1 MSLHVLFFLD
11 FNTENQSW
19 LVITLMQKFLELI
32 CLLHVIACAVFFGR
46 IKIWKWL
53 VETDFM
59 GIKSGNGL
67 LKLILWGLKSGNGIV
82 ETDLFKS

>member
-1 MSLHVLFFLD
+1 MQNFLELICLLHVIACVVFLG

-32 CLLHVIACAVFFGR
+32 CLLHVIACAVFFLGE
-46 IKIWKWL
+46 L
-53 VETDFM
+53 
-59 GIKSGNGL
+59 KSGNGL

>member
-1 MSLHVLFFLD
+1 MG

-32 CLLHVIACAVFFGR
+32 CLLHVIACAIFLGE
-46 IKIWKWL
+46 L
-53 VETDFM
+53 
-59 GIKSGNGL
+59 KSGNGL

>member
-1 MSLHVLFFLD
+1 MQNFLELICLLHVIACAVFLG

-32 CLLHVIACAVFFGR
+32 CLFHVIACAVFFG
-46 IKIWKWL
+46 
-53 VETDFM
+53 E
-59 GIKSGNGL
+59 
-67 LKLILWGLKSGNGIV
+67 LKSGNGIV

>member
-1 MSLHVLFFLD
+1 MFFLD

-32 CLLHVIACAVFFGR
+32 CLLHVIACAVFFFGE
-46 IKIWKWL
+46 L
-53 VETDFM
+53 
-59 GIKSGNGL
+59 KSGNGL
-67 LKLILWGLKSGNGIV
+67 LKLILWGLKSGKDIV

>member
-1 MSLHVLFFLD
+1 
-11 FNTENQSW
+11 
-19 LVITLMQKFLELI
+19 MQKFLELI

-59 GIKSGNGL
+59 GIKNLEMALLRLIYLNLEMAL
-67 LKLILWGLKSGNGIV
+67 LKLILYEN
-82 ETDLFKS
+82 